1 MSKQRLPI
9 PTYFFVLVAVRHQH
23 QFLLIH
29 ECKHGQLWYLPAGR
43 VEAGEKFIEAAKR
56 ETLEEAGISIEVN
69 GIIRIEHSP
78 LPNDTRIRLIVSATP
93 TDDTPPK
100 QIPDEES
107 LEAGWFTLEEVKR
120 LPLRGFEVV
129 DIFSY
134 LEKGGFIAPLSML
147 TWEGTAFPRI

>member
-1 MSKQRLPI
+1 
-9 PTYFFVLVAVRHQH
+9 
-23 QFLLIH
+23 
-29 ECKHGQLWYLPAGR
+29 LWYLPAGR

-93 TDDTPPK
+93 TDDTLPK

-107 LEAGWFTLEEVKR
+107 LEAGWFTLEEIKR

-134 LEKGGFIAPLSML
+134 LEKGGFVAPLSML
-147 TWEGTAFPRI
+147 TWEGEPFPPI